1 MFDLQREQGLFA
13 LPFPEEHGGTDSI
26 LAACLAIEELNRVCY
41 NTAYLLVV
49 QWSTLGAILHG
60 GDAGQK
66 ARLLPGLVSGELR
79 ASISVT
85 EPGAGSDVAGITT
98 RADAVEGG
106 YRLTGAKIFCTNATV
121 ADVFI
126 VAAKTDRSARHGGIT
141 AFLLDR
147 ETPGFEIGREEDKL
161 GARGVPS
168 CELRFDGAFVPL
180 ENRLGEEG
188 AGFRTIMEAFNKA
201 RPIMGARG
209 VGLAQGALDLAV
221 DYVRE
226 REAFGRPIA
235 DFQGVRWMLADMGMG
250 VAAARQM
257 VYATAAMVDRGVG
270 GRELAPHAAMAKCFA
285 TDVAMRVATD
295 AVQLWGSQGVSRD
308 NPVERYFRDAKVLQ
322 IIEGTNQI
330 QRNIIGRH
338 LVETTPVPPRG

>member
-1 MFDLQREQGLFA
+1 MDGQFELTAEQVLLRDTIRALARDKVAPRAAAIDRDAAYPQDMFDLLREQGLFA

-168 CELRFDGAFVPL
+168 CELRFDGAFRRSSGCHR
-180 ENRLGEEG
+180 RLG
-188 AGFRTIMEAFNKA
+188 
-201 RPIMGARG
+201 
-209 VGLAQGALDLAV
+209 AV
-221 DYVRE
+221 
-226 REAFGRPIA
+226 
-235 DFQGVRWMLADMGMG
+235 
-250 VAAARQM
+250 
-257 VYATAAMVDRGVG
+257 
-270 GRELAPHAAMAKCFA
+270 
-285 TDVAMRVATD
+285 
-295 AVQLWGSQGVSRD
+295 
-308 NPVERYFRDAKVLQ
+308 
-322 IIEGTNQI
+322 
-330 QRNIIGRH
+330 
-338 LVETTPVPPRG
+338 